1 MAMSRSTASEVLDMT
16 QVSSPED
23 PVLALESRVRA
34 RAYVAIA
41 SLLLLPTLARAQV
54 QAPSLVEGE
63 LPTEEPKAR
72 SARSGEAVPEPS
84 LPPEPLPPQ
93 VAAPSPKDAGPAT
106 PPGAVPGVSISPAE
120 LRRLQRPIEPVGISP
135 ARIDEL
141 WQARRKA
148 VREQD
153 AAASRAAAQSMR
165 DAMRELGVQSLPW
178 HAIAE
183 VREAE
188 RALHSRAVEDAVEHA
203 TVAAAFAPDLPEAHF
218 ALARARI
225 AAEPTRP
232 LPALSAAGAGLAAA
246 ARDPHVA
253 RALLGDVTGAAIA
266 ALFGAAAATIAI
278 LFLSRL
284 RLFLHDFRHLPV
296 VRSGTPGQATAL
308 ALALLAVPFVFRLGP
323 FALLFAGALAAWIYL
338 SRWER
343 VAATASLLALVAIPW
358 LTAQAV
364 RITAWQ
370 GTLADDIHEIET
382 GWPAPAFVTEMK
394 ERSQREA
401 LPAPALLTIGR
412 WHKRQGELAEA
423 RRWYDAALVADPR
436 SAAAQVN
443 LGNVLFLEGDMDGAK
458 TAYLAA
464 VDRASDLSTLAAA
477 QYDLSKLYLRLAAV
491 GQSSEARRKA
501 QQADA
506 GYLARHGSDEDFR
519 ANAWLLDALPSMEW
533 LADFAARDA
542 VPRAVGKAA
551 LRRVAGPL
559 ARWGWPLLP
568 LALMASLWLLALVA
582 PRLAPSASCERCGR
596 PACRRCDPA
605 ATASCGQCVNVF
617 FRQNAVEP
625 RDRIRK
631 EEQVRR
637 HALVRRMTERV
648 LAVVGGGAGHVVGGR
663 PVMGFLVLFALLFLG
678 FVAWFWHGV
687 IPPPQH
693 SPYAAALRL
702 AVAVPLFAL
711 LYGFAVRDAFR
722 RTRPE

>member
-1 MAMSRSTASEVLDMT
+1 MT
-16 QVSSPED
+16 PVSSPED
-23 PVLALESRVRA
+23 PVLASESRVRA
-34 RAYVAIA
+34 RAFVAIAA
-41 SLLLLPTLARAQV
+41 SLLLPALARGQV

-63 LPTEEPKAR
+63 LPAEEPRAR
-72 SARSGEAVPEPS
+72 SARSGEPVPEPS
-84 LPPEPLPPQ
+84 LPPEPLLPA

-106 PPGAVPGVSISPAE
+106 PGAVPGVSISPAE
-120 LRRLQRPIEPVGISP
+120 LRRLQRPIEPVRVSA
-135 ARIDEL
+135 ARLDEL
-141 WQARRKA
+141 WQSRRKA

-165 DAMRELGVQSLPW
+165 DAMRELGIQSLPW

-188 RALHSRAVEDAVEHA
+188 RALRARAVEDAVEHA

-225 AAEPTRP
+225 AAEPARP
-232 LPALSAAGAGLAAA
+232 VPALSAAAAGLAAS

-253 RALLGDVTGAAIA
+253 RALLGDVAGAGIA

-308 ALALLAVPFVFRLGP
+308 ALALLALPFVFRLGP
-323 FALLFAGALAAWIYL
+323 FALLFAGALAAWAYL

-358 LTAQAV
+358 LTVQAV

-370 GTLADDIHEIET
+370 GTIADDVHEIET
-382 GWPAPAFVTEMK
+382 AWPTPAFVAEVK
-394 ERSQREA
+394 ARSERES
-401 LPAPALLTIGR
+401 LPAPALLAIGR
-412 WHKRQGELAEA
+412 WHKRQGDLAEA

-443 LGNVLFLEGDMDGAK
+443 LGNVLFLEGDIEGAK

-464 VDRASDLSTLAAA
+464 VDRARDLSTLAAA

-506 GYLARHGSDEDFR
+506 GYLARNGSDDDFR
-519 ANAWLLDALPSMEW
+519 ANAWLVDALPSLEW
-533 LADFAARDA
+533 LAEFAARDTA
-542 VPRAVGKAA
+542 PRAVGEAV

-559 ARWGWPLLP
+559 SRWGWPALP
-568 LALMASLWLLALVA
+568 LALTASLWLIALLA
-582 PRLAPSASCERCGR
+582 PRLAPSVPCERCGR

-625 RDRIRK
+625 RDRMRK
-631 EEQVRR
+631 EQQVRR
-637 HALVRRMTERV
+637 HELLRRTTERV
-648 LAVVGGGAGHVVGGR
+648 LAVIGGGAGHVVGGR
-663 PVMGFLVLFALLFLG
+663 PVLGFLVLFALLFLG

-702 AVAVPLFAL
+702 VVAVPLFAL
-711 LYGFAVRDAFR
+711 LYGLAVRDAFR
-722 RTRPE
+722 RTRLD